1 MTVTGCDHHGPS
13 GIITKALWAPS
24 HRSWHGGDVS
34 LDLEKGVK
42 NNTIRLSY
50 IHLHPPTSFV
60 KLVELVESQNKTHS
74 LAGLGTIF
82 IYFLQL
88 GLWDMLPSKCSTRM
102 PKVIGPMSQE
112 SVCHVLARFRITST
126 MGLQT
131 CSKIQ
136 ATLVAQISDCKCL
149 WPLSGRL

>member
-42 NNTIRLSY
+42 NNTIGLSY

-60 KLVELVESQNKTHS
+60 KLVELVESQNETHS

-82 IYFLQL
+82 CNLDCETCFHPNA
-88 GLWDMLPSKCSTRM
+88 LPACLRSSAPCRKNRYAMCWRVSAS
-102 PKVIGPMSQE
+102 PLPWACKHAQ
-112 SVCHVLARFRITST
+112 RFKQPWWLKFPIASAYDPWVVVFS
-126 MGLQT
+126 L
-131 CSKIQ
+131 
-136 ATLVAQISDCKCL
+136 
-149 WPLSGRL
+149 